1 MLQNRNS
8 SEESAHANTEAS
20 VSGHCFDSSG
30 KSIDFVGGNR
40 DFFQVRKR
48 MGLRLLLR
56 DWNDFAAK
64 TEFAIFME
72 SFREIEAGLRI
83 FLPEEKEGEKLNLE

>member
-8 SEESAHANTEAS
+8 SGESAHANTEAS

-30 KSIDFVGGNR
+30 KSIEIVGRKR
-40 DFFQVRKR
+40 DFLQVRKG
-48 MGLRLLLR
+48 MGLRLFLR

-64 TEFAIFME
+64 TEIGIVLE
-72 SFREIEAGLRI
+72 NFREIEVGLRI
-83 FLPEEKEGEKLNLE
+83 CSSEDKGGKKLNLE